1 MLDLAATSFFLT
13 SYSPPKLS
21 PLATNILTWGLL
33 LLGYALVI
41 VIFNWQFK
49 KDQPNTDKIFQKL
62 SNQDINAIITGFI
75 TLFIIKIIY
84 GMFMNQFGQTQNDQ
98 ALQQM
103 FKLSTNAALMMFL
116 MTAIFAPLCEEL
128 LFRGIFMRYFF
139 PKNTVLAIFFSGL
152 VFGMLHFHLGDIFW
166 TLLLYCTLGWVLA
179 YYYKRQVNSWSA
191 L

>member
-1 MLDLAATSFFLT
+1 
-13 SYSPPKLS
+13 
-21 PLATNILTWGLL
+21 
-33 LLGYALVI
+33 VI

-84 GMFMNQFGQTQNDQ
+84 GMFMSQFGQTQNDQ

-179 YYYKRQVNSWSA
+179 YYYKKTGKLLVSIMIHFLNNILPALFMLFSA
-191 L
+191 LFTK